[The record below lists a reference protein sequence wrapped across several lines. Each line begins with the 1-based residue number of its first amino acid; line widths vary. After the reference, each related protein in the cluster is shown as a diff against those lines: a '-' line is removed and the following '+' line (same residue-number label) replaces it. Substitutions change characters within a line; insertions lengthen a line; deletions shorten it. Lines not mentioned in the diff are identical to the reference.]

1 MESENHQENNLNV
14 CERCKINLVKTELM
28 NVFQCPMCKI
38 VIEKEQKKM
47 RGKNPSHLFILTT

>member
-1 MESENHQENNLNV
+1 MESENHQENNFIV

-38 VIEKEQKKM
+38 VIEKEQKKWE
-47 RGKNPSHLFILTT
+47 GKLPPIFSS

>member
-1 MESENHQENNLNV
+1 MESKNHQENNFIV

-38 VIEKEQKKM
+38 VIEKEQKK
-47 RGKNPSHLFILTT
+47 